1 MKKFL
6 QALLLVG
13 VGVTGYSQL
22 AQAEAPAPELRPG
35 PYFYAFE
42 ECKFG
47 CMLMESNPSN
57 AVIFSGAV
65 PKTYRVCVYQPTGY
79 VPEASVRVDDRS
91 VSTRGCMDVNG
102 RSITLT
108 GGKAKVGRVPE

>member
-6 QALLLVG
+6 QAFLLVG

-47 CMLMESNPSN
+47 CM
-57 AVIFSGAV
+57 
-65 PKTYRVCVYQPTGY
+65 
-79 VPEASVRVDDRS
+79 
-91 VSTRGCMDVNG
+91 DVNG